1 MATIKLTGLGSAF
14 GITTAGTDDISSTPG
29 GLTVGD
35 ADTDDITINAEFTSS
50 LIPDVDNTVD
60 LGNGDKSWR
69 EICLGTRI
77 NLHGTG
83 EYGIRLEWEDPTIQ
97 EETVTIPAMSGHLA
111 LEGNLPSFLGFGKN
125 NAKDAPQTNFEL
137 STVNGSTN
145 AEGWRM
151 PVAGLVTHMSTQF
164 DSTESGGQNSFI
176 LSLWKNGVDQ
186 GANYRITL
194 NNVSSGDIGGSVEF
208 QTPLTF
214 AVNDRL
220 TLKMSMT
227 VSGGQSDSF
236 TVDDLACL
244 LRILN

>member
-1 MATIKLTGLGSAF
+1 MATVKLMGLRQGLQSLASTTDEMVTDGSM
-14 GITTAGTDDISSTPG
+14 II
-29 GLTVGD
+29 GD
-35 ADTDDITINAEFTSS
+35 ADTDAIEINAEFTSS

-83 EYGIRLEWEDPTIQ
+83 DFGTRLEWEDPSQ
-97 EETVTIPAMSGHLA
+97 NETVTIPAMSGHLA

-125 NAKDAPQTNFEL
+125 NAKDAPQTDFEL

-145 AEGWRM
+145 AQGWRM

>member
-35 ADTDDITINAEFTSS
+35 SVDDDITINAEFTSS

-69 EICLGTRI
+69 EICLGTAI
-77 NLHGTG
+77 NLHGSG
-83 EYGIRLEWEDPTIQ
+83 ELGIRLDWEDPTIQ
-97 EETVTIPAMSGHLA
+97 DETVTIPAMSGHLA

-151 PVAGLVTHMSTQF
+151 PVTGVVTHMSCQF
-164 DSTESGGQNSFI
+164 DSSETGGVNTFI
-176 LSLWKNGVDQ
+176 ISLWKNGVDQ

-194 NNVSSGDIGGSVEF
+194 NNVPSGSAGASQEF
-208 QTPLTF
+208 QDPLTF
-214 AVNDRL
+214 NANDTL
-220 TLKMSMT
+220 TLKLSMT
-227 VSGGQSDSF
+227 VGGGGTF
-236 TVDDLACL
+236 TVEDLACL